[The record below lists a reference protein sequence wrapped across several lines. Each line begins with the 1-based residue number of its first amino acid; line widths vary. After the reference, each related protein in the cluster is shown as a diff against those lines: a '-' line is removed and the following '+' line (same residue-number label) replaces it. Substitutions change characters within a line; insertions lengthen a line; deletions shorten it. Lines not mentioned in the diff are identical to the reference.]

1 MSKPIKLWESSPP
14 GYNPEIGD
22 FTPQLTPYLLN
33 TVQPS
38 GAVIICPGGGYNH
51 RSELEGAPV
60 AEWMNRNGLTAFVLD
75 YRVAPYRHPY
85 PMLDAKR
92 AVRMV
97 RYHAAEWQGS
107 PDKILLLGFS
117 AGGHLAATVA
127 TGFDGGDVSA
137 ADPVERM
144 SCRPDGLI
152 LCYPVITFGEY
163 RHQGSNDCLLG
174 DSPDASLLTALSHE
188 LNVTPDT
195 PPTFLWHT
203 ANDASV
209 PVENALLFAGALSKN
224 SVPFELHV
232 FPEGR
237 HGLKLADDY
246 PEVGIWKQ
254 LCEKWLRKMKFIVT
268 K

>member
-1 MSKPIKLWESSPP
+1 MPKPIKLWDDNPP
-14 GYNPEIGD
+14 GYNPGIGD
-22 FTPQLTPYLLN
+22 FTPQITPYLLN
-33 TVQPS
+33 TGETN

-51 RSELEGAPV
+51 RSEMEGAPV
-60 AEWMNRNGLTAFVLD
+60 AEWMNRIGLSAFVLD
-75 YRVAPYRHPY
+75 YRVSPYRHPY

-97 RYHAAEWQGS
+97 RYYATEWQIS
-107 PDKILLLGFS
+107 PDKVLLLGFS

-127 TGFDGGDVSA
+127 TGFGGGDPGA
-137 ADPVERM
+137 GDPVDMM

-163 RHQGSNDCLLG
+163 RHQGSIDCLLG
-174 DSPDASLLTALSHE
+174 DSPDPSLLTELSQE
-188 LNVTPDT
+188 LNVTPNT
-195 PPTFLWHT
+195 PPTFIWHT
-203 ANDASV
+203 ATDASV
-209 PVENALLFAGALSKN
+209 PVENSLFFADALRKN
-224 SVPFELHV
+224 RVPWELHV

-254 LCEKWLRKMKFIVT
+254 LCENWLHKMQFIT
-268 K
+268 